1 MSDLQQVIRARDGQ
15 NCETTPSKVPKWV
28 KQANIDI
35 KIWEKLIKR
44 RYPKRYWFLKSL
56 NIF

>member
-1 MSDLQQVIRARDGQ
+1 MSDLQQVIRARDGKSSEVKQ
-15 NCETTPSKVPKWV
+15 RKVSNWV

-44 RYPKRYWFLKSL
+44 RYPRRYWFLKSL